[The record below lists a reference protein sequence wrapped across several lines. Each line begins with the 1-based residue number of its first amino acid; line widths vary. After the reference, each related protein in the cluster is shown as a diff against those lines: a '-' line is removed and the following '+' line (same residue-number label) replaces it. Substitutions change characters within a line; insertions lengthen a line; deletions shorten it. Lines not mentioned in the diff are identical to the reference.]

1 MCTPVSR
8 KVMRRPRVDLLEAH
22 GLEDVKNFFI
32 AMHPAS
38 RQGAPSRLLV
48 VGRCACAAA
57 CAHAKRTVR
66 PAVWQDSIAGGAK
79 SAKECCALVGA
90 FK

>member
-1 MCTPVSR
+1 MWCAAPPRSREVMC
-8 KVMRRPRVDLLEAH
+8 RPRVGLLEAH

-32 AMHPAS
+32 AMRPAS

-57 CAHAKRTVR
+57 CAHAERTIQ
-66 PAVWQDSIAGGAK
+66 PACVAGQR
-79 SAKECCALVGA
+79 C
-90 FK
+90 